1 MKNAKKMLIG
11 MLVIV
16 ILLML
21 FPGCRNTQN
30 PADGGSNGK
39 KTVISFAGW
48 GSLAE
53 KKVFTAMIDQ
63 FEKKHEGVKVN
74 YQHIP
79 GTQADYLVKLISLLA
94 SHKMPDVFYIHSDE
108 FYSWVDAGRLE
119 NLTPY
124 FEKSQTASET
134 KVWDKS
140 LNIFRYNSS
149 AKQIGTEDG
158 NLYGLPKDLGPWA
171 MVYNKTLFQAK
182 GVPLPDPKV
191 PMTWSQFVNVCKKLT
206 G

>member
-1 MKNAKKMLIG
+1 
-11 MLVIV
+11 
-16 ILLML
+16 
-21 FPGCRNTQN
+21 
-30 PADGGSNGK
+30 
-39 KTVISFAGW
+39 
-48 GSLAE
+48 
-53 KKVFTAMIDQ
+53 MIDQ

-206 G
+206 GGEGVNKVFGTANYTLEAAVWSNGADF

>member
-1 MKNAKKMLIG
+1 MKNAKRVLIWMLAS
-11 MLVIV
+11 V
-16 ILLML
+16 ILLMV
-21 FPGCRNTQN
+21 FPGCRNTKN
-30 PADGGSNGK
+30 PAGDGSNGK

-124 FEKSQTASET
+124 FEKSQTASEA

-149 AKQIGTEDG
+149 ARSIDKPSTR
-158 NLYGLPKDLGPWA
+158 
-171 MVYNKTLFQAK
+171 
-182 GVPLPDPKV
+182 
-191 PMTWSQFVNVCKKLT
+191 NVLHT
-206 G
+206 PHTSPSIWI

>member
-94 SHKMPDVFYIHSDE
+94 SHKMPDVFYIC
-108 FYSWVDAGRLE
+108 L
-119 NLTPY
+119 
-124 FEKSQTASET
+124 
-134 KVWDKS
+134 
-140 LNIFRYNSS
+140 
-149 AKQIGTEDG
+149 
-158 NLYGLPKDLGPWA
+158 LYTSPSPRDRG
-171 MVYNKTLFQAK
+171 
-182 GVPLPDPKV
+182 
-191 PMTWSQFVNVCKKLT
+191 
-206 G
+206 